1 MKVEINYV
9 TIVTEVVTV
18 PKEWE
23 FYFKKD
29 ESEYTDKE
37 WDVLEGQPFL
47 NLRYD
52 DIEVERIVEE

>member
-9 TIVTEVVTV
+9 TMVTEIITV

-37 WDVLEGQPFL
+37 WNTLYDKPFL

-52 DIEVERIVEE
+52 DIEVERIVEK